1 MSKEKR
7 PPEEG
12 CDKDSKGYLE
22 LDFSG
27 LKEKTDDV
35 CERLMYGGVSR
46 KFDGSLLKGESRLG
60 LDPIYGK
67 VGVIGCICAVTALIL
82 CYLFRADIGVTILM
96 MVMLLLC
103 AALTVIGM
111 YEIRFDKDGFST
123 RFGKKIIHT
132 YKWSDVTDVQDQR
145 KVFVNGKRLLTD
157 HTFDEFPT
165 FYKMAR
171 AACKGKGEPTPA
183 SKKKRNNRKAPPA
196 KPQ

>member
-12 CDKDSKGYLE
+12 KDKDSKGYLE

-35 CERLMYGGVSR
+35 CERLIYGGVNR
-46 KFDGSLLKGESRLG
+46 KFDGSLPKGEYRLG

-67 VGVIGCICAVTALIL
+67 VGVIGYICAATALIL
-82 CYLFRADIGVTILM
+82 CFLFHADIGVTILM

-111 YEIRFDKDGFST
+111 YEIRAKCMKENKASF
-123 RFGKKIIHT
+123 
-132 YKWSDVTDVQDQR
+132 
-145 KVFVNGKRLLTD
+145 RLLSSQ
-157 HTFDEFPT
+157 
-165 FYKMAR
+165 M
-171 AACKGKGEPTPA
+171 
-183 SKKKRNNRKAPPA
+183 RKAGEDDVYFYF
-196 KPQ
+196 KKTV